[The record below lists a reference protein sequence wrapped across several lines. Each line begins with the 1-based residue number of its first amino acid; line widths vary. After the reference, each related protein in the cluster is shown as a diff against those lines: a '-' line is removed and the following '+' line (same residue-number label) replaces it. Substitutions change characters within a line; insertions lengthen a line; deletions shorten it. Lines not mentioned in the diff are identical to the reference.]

1 MQIDILKKEDLT
13 PEIQLRVNQLF
24 KQLAPHLKP
33 LNLKQVLRDGN
44 QVTIALCKEEDE
56 ILGMASLCEYQAIS
70 GKKGWIEDVVVD
82 ENARGKGIGR
92 KLMEK
97 LLEISKEKELA
108 ELLLFT
114 GHHRLPAMALYESLG
129 FKLRKSGL
137 YFIKNP

>member
-1 MQIDILKKEDLT
+1 MQIDILKEENLT

-24 KQLAPHLKP
+24 KQLAPQLRP

-44 QVTIALCKEEDE
+44 QVTLVLCTENEQ
-56 ILGMASLCEYQAIS
+56 ILGMASLCEYQAVS

-97 LLEISKEKELA
+97 LLEISKDREIA
-108 ELLLFT
+108 EVLLFT

-137 YFIKNP
+137 YFISNR